1 MKFSELIILLPCHS
15 LEDFPVYQ
23 EGEQAEG
30 LLSAWSALWHPALL
44 VAAERLPTWFRADS
58 PPEELAGRLVVVP
71 QASEALLLAGWTSR
85 AQAAGAHVVR
95 KMHRRDEMLAAA
107 LAELDGGA
115 GGVGPELAAD
125 FQALGFCYLMVELL
139 TRQMRYMS
147 NVDEIHLKNETLAAA
162 RAAVGG
168 DADTARDRL
177 RSCFDV
183 LTEARERFYP
193 VESYLV
199 DLVLTAPTTL
209 GAGLRRE
216 LDDSVA
222 KNVLICGQALEQLA
236 ATQPE
241 TLSAFQLALDH
252 GRVAVVGGE
261 HAEGELPLLPLEAV
275 LAELRRGAAS
285 YQASLALKP
294 VVYGRRRFG
303 LSPMLPMVLSRLG
316 YEGALHL
323 TLDDGRFPRTG
334 QAKSRWEGLD
344 ASAIDA
350 LERLP
355 LDANLPES
363 FLGFPRKL
371 GEAMDL
377 DHVATVVFAHWPGQI
392 SPFFGDLRRSAAY
405 APVLGKFITLTDY
418 FRHTTRPGE
427 LTKFKADLYRAPYL
441 RQAIIR
447 EEVDPLS
454 HLLRH
459 HQRRGQAEAIQTFDA
474 LVELIGGQRRT
485 PPSAP
490 GGSQLMCEIDAA
502 GAAGAN
508 LELDQRIASG
518 RLAAA
523 SELAELLARSA
534 ARRRPGLLVLNPQS
548 FARRVLVDISAL
560 PLPPD
565 CEGPIAAFQESQGGK
580 QAVVDVPAMGFAW
593 IGPGDGAAAPSPAK
607 RRSKPL
613 VEDPTLRNELLE
625 VVMHPETGGIRAIR
639 EIGQRGNRMSQQLAL
654 RLPAPRPKPGDV
666 WRDPDL
672 DASYSVMAA
681 DSIEVAASGPAWSEI
696 VSRGRLLDLEGRRLA
711 GYEQR
716 VRLLKGSRVVELEIE
731 LDMAEGLG
739 AEGVRAEGLGAEGLR
754 ADPWNSYYAVRFAWG
769 DEDAQLW
776 RSVGMTSQL
785 TEAKH
790 IEAPHFVEIRSEKSR
805 AAVLAGGLPYH
816 RRVGPRMLDTLL
828 VVRGETERRFR
839 LGIGVGLAQP
849 IGAAMELLDPAVVV
863 PNAVQPASGTTGWL
877 FHIDAKNILA
887 THWETLVEEGV
898 VTGFRMRMLET
909 AGRAGRVQLRAFK
922 PLASARQTDYLGQTL
937 ADLTVDEDRVHV
949 DVSANEWV
957 ELEARWVI

>member
-1 MKFSELIILLPCHS
+1 MKYSELIILLPCHS

-95 KMHRRDEMLAAA
+95 KTHRRDEVLAAA

-115 GGVGPELAAD
+115 GGVEPELAAD

-162 RAAVGG
+162 RAAMGG
-168 DADTARDRL
+168 EAETARDRL
-177 RSCFDV
+177 RACFDL

-216 LDDSVA
+216 LDDPVA
-222 KNVLICGQALEQLA
+222 KNVLICGQSLEQLA
-236 ATQPE
+236 ASQPE

-261 HAEGELPLLPLEAV
+261 YCEGELPLLPIEAV

-285 YQASLALKP
+285 YQASISLKP

-303 LSPMLPMVLSRLG
+303 LSPLLPMVLSRLG

-363 FLGFPRKL
+363 FLGFPRKM

-377 DHVATVVFAHWPGQI
+377 DHVATVVFAHWPGQV
-392 SPFFGDLRRSAAY
+392 SPFFSDLRRSAAY

-459 HQRRGQAEAIQTFDA
+459 HQRRAQAEAIKTLDA
-474 LVELIGGQRRT
+474 LAELIGGQRQA
-485 PPSAP
+485 SASTSC
-490 GGSQLMCEIDAA
+490 GGTLMGEIDAA
-502 GAAGAN
+502 AAGASP
-508 LELDQRIASG
+508 ELDQRIASG

-523 SELAELLARSA
+523 SELAEALARSA

-548 FARRVLVDISAL
+548 FARRVLVDVSAL
-560 PLPPD
+560 PSLPD
-565 CEGPIAAFQESQGGK
+565 CEGPIAAVQESQSGK

-593 IGPGDGAAAPSPAK
+593 IGPGAGAPEPAPTK
-607 RRSKPL
+607 RRSKPV
-613 VEDPTLRNELLE
+613 VEDPTIRNELLE

-654 RLPAPRPKPGDV
+654 RLPAAKPKPGDV

-672 DASYSVMAA
+672 DAAYSVMAA
-681 DSIEVAASGPAWSEI
+681 DAVEVTASGPAWSEA

-716 VRLLKGSRVVELEIE
+716 IRLSKGSRVVELEIE
-731 LDMAEGLG
+731 LDMAEGL
-739 AEGVRAEGLGAEGLR
+739 R
-754 ADPWNSYYAVRFAWG
+754 ADPWNSYYAARFAWG
-769 DEDAQLW
+769 DEDAPLW

-790 IEAPHFVEIRSEKSR
+790 VEAPHFVEIRSEKGR

-849 IGAAMELLDPAVVV
+849 IAAAMESLDPAMVV
-863 PNAVQPASGTTGWL
+863 PEAAQPASGSTGWL

-898 VTGFRMRMLET
+898 VAGFRMRMLET
-909 AGRAGRVQLRAFK
+909 AGRAGRVQLRAFR

-937 ADLTVDEDRVHV
+937 AELTVEEDRIHV

-957 ELEARWVI
+957 ELEARWRP